1 MIKASWGGTG
11 RLNLPC
17 PLQSVCYS
25 HTFTLK
31 PPRVSSLRRL
41 HGHHNHV
48 LQASVGH
55 QLPGSIPQRP
65 TAVGERMGDRQ
76 RCLDEL
82 CHVLREGRNAFL
94 QAPTST
100 AVRGANPVGRNNS
113 LSGVGGVTLD
123 TRLTPSSNVDQ
134 VRKEAAQRPGVLGPL
149 LKKSRSLAIGNG
161 VLLYKQLIQPM
172 MDYACPKCRF
182 ATRTHSLPISEP

>member
-1 MIKASWGGTG
+1 MFFAKAGM
-11 RLNLPC
+11 R
-17 PLQSVCYS
+17 
-25 HTFTLK
+25 FFK
-31 PPRVSSLRRL
+31 PRPV
-41 HGHHNHV
+41 
-48 LQASVGH
+48 
-55 QLPGSIPQRP
+55 QLF
-65 TAVGERMGDRQ
+65 GEQIQWVETTRYLGW
-76 RCLDEL
+76 
-82 CHVLREGRNAFL
+82 
-94 QAPTST
+94 
-100 AVRGANPVGRNNS
+100 
-113 LSGVGGVTLD
+113 GGVTLD